1 MLIYLELLATPE
13 EQDKFQALYERY
25 YGLLLHIANQILH
38 NHHDA
43 EDATQEAFLAVV
55 KNLEKISEV
64 GCPKT
69 RAFLVTIVE
78 RKAIDLYRKRKQLPL
93 DPLEEDQA
101 GVTIPYDGD
110 DGVTRCMLQL
120 SARYREW
127 LILRYDQGY
136 TVEELAEV
144 FDLSMDAAYKLQ
156 ERAKKRLEEICIK
169 EWIL

>member
-1 MLIYLELLATPE
+1 MLIYLELLTTPE
-13 EQDKFQALYERY
+13 EEDKFRAVYERY
-25 YGLLLHIANQILH
+25 YGLLLNIANQILH

-78 RKAIDLYRKRKQLPL
+78 RKAIDLYRRHKQLPL

-101 GVTIPYDGD
+101 GVSIPYDGD
-110 DGVTRCMLQL
+110 DAMARCMLQL

-144 FDLSMDAAYKLQ
+144 FELSMDAAYKLQ
-156 ERAKKRLEEICIK
+156 ERAKKRLEAICIK
-169 EWIL
+169 EGIL

>member
-13 EQDKFQALYERY
+13 EKDKFQTLYERY

-156 ERAKKRLEEICIK
+156 ERAKKRLEEICFQ
-169 EWIL
+169 EGIL

>member
-1 MLIYLELLATPE
+1 M
-13 EQDKFQALYERY
+13 
-25 YGLLLHIANQILH
+25 
-38 NHHDA
+38 
-43 EDATQEAFLAVV
+43 

-69 RAFLVTIVE
+69 RAFLVTVVE

-156 ERAKKRLEEICIK
+156 ERAKKRLEEICIQ
-169 EWIL
+169 EGIL